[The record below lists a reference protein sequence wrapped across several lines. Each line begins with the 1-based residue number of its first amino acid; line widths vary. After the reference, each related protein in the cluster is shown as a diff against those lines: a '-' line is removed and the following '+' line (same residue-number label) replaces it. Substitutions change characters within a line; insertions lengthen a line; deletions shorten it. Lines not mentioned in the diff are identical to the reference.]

1 MILPGA
7 SPKQSAN
14 SQCRHERSTPMST
27 VSKLGTWR
35 RERERAS
42 SAADSARSFDRA
54 DSAEGCEQGRGEGV
68 GEGDEEAS
76 RRQGTVDL
84 AVSPERRA
92 ACCSMG
98 GGRERDKQWGEAVAD
113 GYARLVGG
121 GLQAGEGR
129 GADLRGEAVV
139 GMPG

>member
-1 MILPGA
+1 MKGA
-7 SPKQSAN
+7 SPTQSAN

-68 GEGDEEAS
+68 GEGE
-76 RRQGTVDL
+76 G
-84 AVSPERRA
+84 
-92 ACCSMG
+92 
-98 GGRERDKQWGEAVAD
+98 
-113 GYARLVGG
+113 ARLVGRG
-121 GLQAGEGR
+121 QVTLPCHQSRGLRVIEGR
-129 GADLRGEAVV
+129 GGEEEANSGEKRWWGCPPSGRRAVSR
-139 GMPG
+139 